1 MDNPIILLVSENA
14 NTLREWSCRL
24 TNDYTIEVALGW
36 QESKLFLE
44 NAGLHIDLTV
54 LDGNLIPDDYLF
66 SSLSENAPGKLVVIG
81 HQWSEQKQIQLIASG
96 ASGYQD
102 SQSDDTSLTLIV
114 NRVLEGEVWI
124 QRHLI
129 PKIIKTLIAN
139 KIDPQKLHDDDEITA
154 KKKELLKSLTPR
166 EMQVADMVFHGGS
179 TKKIAATL
187 FITER
192 TVKAHLSAIF
202 RKLEV
207 PDRIHLAIYLR
218 SISGTREEQEE
229 NLNSPV
235 DTNAE

>member
-14 NTLREWSCRL
+14 NTLRAWSCRL
-24 TNDYTIEVALGW
+24 TNDYAIEVTLGW

-44 NAGLHIDLTV
+44 NSDLHIDLTIV
-54 LDGNLIPDDYLF
+54 DGDLIQDDHHFSTLF
-66 SSLSENAPGKLVVIG
+66 ENTPGKLVVIG
-81 HQWSEQKQIQLIASG
+81 RQWPEKKQIQLIASG
-96 ASGYQD
+96 VSGYQD
-102 SQSDDTSLTLIV
+102 SESDDTSLPLIV

-179 TKKIAATL
+179 AKK
-187 FITER
+187 
-192 TVKAHLSAIF
+192 
-202 RKLEV
+202 
-207 PDRIHLAIYLR
+207 
-218 SISGTREEQEE
+218 
-229 NLNSPV
+229 
-235 DTNAE
+235 

>member
-14 NTLREWSCRL
+14 DTLRKWSCHL
-24 TNDYTIEVALGW
+24 TDDYTVEVALNW
-36 QESKLFLE
+36 QESKLLLE
-44 NAGLHIDLTV
+44 KSDLQINLTIID
-54 LDGNLIPDDYLF
+54 GSLIPNDYPF
-66 SSLSENAPGKLVVIG
+66 SSLSENIPGKHVVIG
-81 HQWSEQKQIQLIASG
+81 HQWPEEKQIQLIASG
-96 ASGYQD
+96 ASGYQE
-102 SQSDDTSLTLIV
+102 SDGNSTSLALIV
-114 NRVLEGEVWI
+114 SRVLEGEVWI

-218 SISGTREEQEE
+218 SISGSKEDEDEIPQIHTKS
-229 NLNSPV
+229 N
-235 DTNAE
+235 

>member
-1 MDNPIILLVSENA
+1 MDNPIILLASENA
-14 NTLREWSCRL
+14 NILRAWSCSL
-24 TNDYTIEVALGW
+24 TDDYTIEVALNLE
-36 QESKLFLE
+36 ESRSFLE
-44 NAGLHIDLTV
+44 NPDLHIDLSV
-54 LDGNLIPDDYLF
+54 IDGDLIPDDHPLTT
-66 SSLSENAPGKLVVIG
+66 LSDQVPGKLVIMG
-81 HQWSEQKQIQLIASG
+81 RQWPEEKQVQLIAAG
-96 ASGYQD
+96 ASGYQVYD
-102 SQSDDTSLTLIV
+102 ENTPSLTLIV

-139 KIDPQKLHDDDEITA
+139 KIDPQRLHDDDEITA

-218 SISGTREEQEE
+218 SISGAKEEDEASSVKTE
-229 NLNSPV
+229 
-235 DTNAE
+235 TG

>member
-14 NTLREWSCRL
+14 NTLRAWSCHL
-24 TNDYTIEVALGW
+24 TNDYTVEVALGW
-36 QESKLFLE
+36 QESKLFIE
-44 NAGLHIDLTV
+44 NPDVNIDLTII
-54 LDGNLIPDDYLF
+54 DGNLIPEDDLF
-66 SSLSENAPGKLVVIG
+66 FTLSEKAPGKLVVIG
-81 HQWSEQKQIQLIASG
+81 HHWPEQKQIQLIASG
-96 ASGYQD
+96 VSGYQD
-102 SQSDDTSLTLIV
+102 GEGNDASLTLIV

-139 KIDPQKLHDDDEITA
+139 KIDPQKLHDDNEITA

-218 SISGTREEQEE
+218 SISGVKEDET
-229 NLNSPV
+229 SSV
-235 DTNAE
+235 DSEAG